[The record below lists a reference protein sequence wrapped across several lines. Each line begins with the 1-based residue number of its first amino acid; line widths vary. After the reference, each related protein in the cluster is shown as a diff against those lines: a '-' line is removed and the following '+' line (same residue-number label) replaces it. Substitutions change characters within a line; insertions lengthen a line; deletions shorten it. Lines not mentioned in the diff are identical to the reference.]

1 MMPLAL
7 RMAPVTAHQDRQLNG
22 LASPPTS
29 TALGSQVR
37 SGSLWPLSGNC
48 TEKQLPTDTPRPTA
62 SFGPCHRPPVPR
74 RACVEPRP
82 LVQTG
87 PQGDSLLACGTRRRR
102 RPSRLRA
109 GEEARGPL
117 DSGSLPSRRSKPLS
131 QAPRSQFVGTWL
143 GGDRV
148 VPSPQSP
155 HFLSERPHS
164 LLIATQ
170 LERARQTP
178 VRSEVPRH

>member
-7 RMAPVTAHQDRQLNG
+7 RMATVTAHRDRPLNG

-29 TALGSQVR
+29 TALGSLVR

-62 SFGPCHRPPVPR
+62 SFDPCHRPLVPR

-102 RPSRLRA
+102 RPSRL
-109 GEEARGPL
+109 
-117 DSGSLPSRRSKPLS
+117 
-131 QAPRSQFVGTWL
+131 
-143 GGDRV
+143 
-148 VPSPQSP
+148 
-155 HFLSERPHS
+155 
-164 LLIATQ
+164 
-170 LERARQTP
+170 ERARRREAHWTVVASPLPEKSQEP
-178 VRSEVPRH
+178 SFSAAGSKYVADRFVPIAAHFLATAAGSKYVACTSGAVSSIVV